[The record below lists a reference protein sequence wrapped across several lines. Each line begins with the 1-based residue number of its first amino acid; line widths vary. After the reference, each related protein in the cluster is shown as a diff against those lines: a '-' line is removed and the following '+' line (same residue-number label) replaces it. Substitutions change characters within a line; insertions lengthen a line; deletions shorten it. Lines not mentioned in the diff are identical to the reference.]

1 VVVIAFAVPGI
12 DRATARA
19 EMAAAT
25 EHVRYSIDTARKLAR
40 TTESSVT
47 VQADTPDGSMTRHIR
62 LSGPGLGAA
71 LTAPDYRVP
80 DNIRLVP
87 EHATF
92 TFDARGLVRN
102 PGTLLLVSEV
112 DDAIF
117 TELRVD

>member
-1 VVVIAFAVPGI
+1 
-12 DRATARA
+12 
-19 EMAAAT
+19 
-25 EHVRYSIDTARKLAR
+25 
-40 TTESSVT
+40 
-47 VQADTPDGSMTRHIR
+47 
-62 LSGPGLGAA
+62 

-92 TFDARGLVRN
+92 TFDERGLVRN